1 MGTRR
6 DFFMK
11 AFGGFLVIGVPPR
24 VALKL
29 LVGSPFVLQAVLKDG
44 EEVFFASPTIEKHPR
59 RIDFSATFEADRKVT
74 VIGSKLWYEG
84 SVFMD
89 KRLTVR
95 GSGVKA
101 GTITVPKGHTMTLI
115 QPVEIHVDPC
125 EGRSDWEQLELDTRA
140 MRAAMERAV

>member
-1 MGTRR
+1 
-6 DFFMK
+6 MK

-29 LVGSPFVLQAVLKDG
+29 LTGSPFVLQAVLQGG
-44 EEVFFASPTIEKHPR
+44 EEVFFASPTIERHPY
-59 RIDFSATFEADRKVT
+59 RIDFVSTFEADRKVT
-74 VIGSKLWYEG
+74 VTGAKLWYEG

-89 KRLTVR
+89 KPLTV
-95 GSGVKA
+95 GPTTLK
-101 GTITVPKGHTMTLI
+101 KGETLTLI

-125 EGRSDWEQLELDTRA
+125 EGRSHWEQLELDTRA